1 MGRQSECA
9 VHSPHRF
16 PPITITFFQATLIVN
31 KRSRGDSPQGAA
43 VFIISTALSP
53 PQLPNFLNLSRELA
67 SFVKISDNNR
77 NI

>member
-1 MGRQSECA
+1 M
-9 VHSPHRF
+9 
-16 PPITITFFQATLIVN
+16 N
-31 KRSRGDSPQGAA
+31 KRNRCDSPQGAA